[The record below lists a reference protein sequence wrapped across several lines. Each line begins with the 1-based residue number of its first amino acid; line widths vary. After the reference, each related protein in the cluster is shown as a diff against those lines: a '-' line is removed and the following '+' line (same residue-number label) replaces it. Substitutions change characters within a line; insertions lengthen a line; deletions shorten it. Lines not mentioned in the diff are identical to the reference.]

1 MLFILL
7 AIAVN
12 PVQSLAY
19 EKTSTTP
26 MPMSCSVSGTG
37 STMNSTAYSYKNT
50 LDRASWVWIV
60 NSAVSSDTC
69 TVNITFEY
77 LAGSQANISFKSC
90 DNYVIYL
97 NKLSIASGTVAAV
110 GKPSLENALDSYFG
124 TTGLNISQ

>member
-26 MPMSCSVSGTG
+26 MPMSCSVSG

-50 LDRASWVWIV
+50 LDRAS
-60 NSAVSSDTC
+60 
-69 TVNITFEY
+69 
-77 LAGSQANISFKSC
+77 
-90 DNYVIYL
+90 
-97 NKLSIASGTVAAV
+97 
-110 GKPSLENALDSYFG
+110 
-124 TTGLNISQ
+124 

>member
-50 LDRASWVWIV
+50 LDGASWIWIV

-90 DNYVIYL
+90 DNYAIYL